1 MVKKWDESGKNSGL
15 IIQINMPQYGDKRR
29 KYRASLNKKI
39 EQIWPKDDNQP
50 KVLVLDPSEN
60 WSISGVQTR
69 KAPTMLINIARRK
82 DLREA
87 NRTLSKTKWY
97 DKLSEE
103 DLRRI
108 KASE

>member
-29 KYRASLNKKI
+29 KYQASLNKKI
-39 EQIWPKDDNQP
+39 EQIWPKDD
-50 KVLVLDPSEN
+50 N

>member
-15 IIQINMPQYGDKRR
+15 IIQINMPQYGDRRR
-29 KYRASLNKKI
+29 KYQASLNKKI

-69 KAPTMLINIARRK
+69 KSPTMLINIARRK